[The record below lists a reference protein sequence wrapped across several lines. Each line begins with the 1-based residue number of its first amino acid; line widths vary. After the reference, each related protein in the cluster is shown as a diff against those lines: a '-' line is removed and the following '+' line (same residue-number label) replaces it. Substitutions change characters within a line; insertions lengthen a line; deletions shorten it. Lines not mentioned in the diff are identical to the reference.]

1 MRIDTPAAARAV
13 LEDERYTV
21 PQAESG
27 PPGTLAWLRAAV
39 PRFSSGAAHAERRA
53 VADELV
59 AALDPGEL
67 QARASS
73 CDGDAA
79 TVPVRVL
86 APALGFAGDVVD
98 DVFAVAAAYQPGADD
113 AAIATAD
120 RAVAAL
126 VAASD
131 DDEGLRVAN
140 RIGLLVQ
147 AAVATAALIRS
158 VGRDTTVDDVL
169 RDDPP
174 APLTRRVAPDGA
186 LVEVPLGGGL
196 AFGAGV
202 HRCPGEAVARAL
214 AAGALAR

>member
-1 MRIDTPAAARAV
+1 VRIDTPAAARAV

-27 PPGTLAWLRAAV
+27 APGTLAWLRAAV
-39 PRFSSGAAHAERRA
+39 PRFSSGAAHTERRA
-53 VADELV
+53 VTEALV
-59 AALDPGEL
+59 ATLDAGEL
-67 QARASS
+67 EARARS
-73 CDGDAA
+73 CHGDPT

-86 APALGFAGDVVD
+86 APVLGFPGDVVE

-113 AAIATAD
+113 AAVARAD

-131 DDEGLRVAN
+131 ADDDLRLAN

-147 AAVATAALIRS
+147 AAAATAALIRAA
-158 VGRDTTVDDVL
+158 GPGTPIDDVL

-186 LVEVPLGGGL
+186 VVSVPLGGGL
-196 AFGAGV
+196 AFGAGI

-214 AAGALAR
+214 AAGALAW

>member
-1 MRIDTPAAARAV
+1 M
-13 LEDERYTV
+13 
-21 PQAESG
+21 
-27 PPGTLAWLRAAV
+27 
-39 PRFSSGAAHAERRA
+39 
-53 VADELV
+53 
-59 AALDPGEL
+59 
-67 QARASS
+67 
-73 CDGDAA
+73 
-79 TVPVRVL
+79 
-86 APALGFAGDVVD
+86 LGFAGDVVD
-98 DVFAVAAAYQPGADD
+98 DVLVVAAAYQPGADD
-113 AAIATAD
+113 AAIAAAD

-126 VAASD
+126 VSAGG
-131 DDEGLRVAN
+131 DDEGPRVAN

-158 VGRDTTVDDVL
+158 VGQGTTVDDVL

-174 APLTRRVAPDGA
+174 APFTRRVAPDGA

>member
-1 MRIDTPAAARAV
+1 MIDTPAAARVV
-13 LEDERYTV
+13 LEDARYTV

-27 PPGTLAWLRAAV
+27 PAGTLAWLRAAV

-86 APALGFAGDVVD
+86 AAALGFAGDVVD
-98 DVFAVAAAYQPGADD
+98 DVLAVAAAYQPGADD
-113 AAIATAD
+113 AAIAAAD

-131 DDEGLRVAN
+131 DGGEGLRVAN

-158 VGRDTTVDDVL
+158 VGRGTSIDDVL

-174 APLTRRVAPDGA
+174 APLTRRVAPDGT

>member
-1 MRIDTPAAARAV
+1 VRIDTPAAARAV

-21 PQAESG
+21 PQADGG

-53 VADELV
+53 VTDELV

-67 QARASS
+67 QAQASS
-73 CDGDAA
+73 CDGDAT

-86 APALGFAGDVVD
+86 AAVLGFAGDVVD
-98 DVFAVAAAYQPGADD
+98 HVLAVAAAYQPGADD
-113 AAIATAD
+113 AGSATAD

-131 DDEGLRVAN
+131 DDEGPLVAN

-158 VGRDTTVDDVL
+158 VGPGTTVDDVL

-174 APLTRRVAPDGA
+174 ARFTRRVAPDGT
-186 LVEVPLGGGL
+186 LVEVALGGGL

-214 AAGALAR
+214 AAGVLAR